1 MIDIRKIECDYVN
14 QFTTAT
20 VEVYET
26 TLGVQRLR
34 DTFNVSLKGIYD
46 INDPALQDMIYAK
59 FAEIGYEIIPGAD
72 PTVQTETT
80 TPEPTAQPTV
90 SE

>member
-26 TLGVQRLR
+26 ILGVQRLR
-34 DTFNVSLKGIYD
+34 DTFNISLKGIYD

-59 FAEIGYEIIPGAD
+59 FAEIGYEIIPGLD
-72 PTVQTETT
+72 PTVQPP
-80 TPEPTAQPTV
+80 TPETP
-90 SE
+90 